1 MVDDF
6 TKTSLCSSKNRWRNH
21 ITMCTPI
28 CSALQLFLPNGQKNM
43 RTWWQINRIYL
54 LKTTKLVLLAP
65 KAWEEVISASC
76 LWLRRCKPR
85 FSLSSSPSVRAP
97 TTPASTRDTFL
108 AASRV
113 QVARQLWLGG
123 LKARSAVLMK
133 YCRLTKRNAR
143 QEMQNQSSYPEI
155 YRKMV
160 AR

>member
-6 TKTSLCSSKNRWRNH
+6 LQRHLCSSKNRWRNH

-28 CSALQLFLPNGQKNM
+28 CSALEIFVPNGQKYM
-43 RTWWQINRIYL
+43 RTWQQINRIYL

-65 KAWEEVISASC
+65 KACEEVISTSC

-85 FSLSSSPSVRAP
+85 FSLSSSPSVRLP
-97 TTPASTRDTFL
+97 TTPTSTRDTFL

-113 QVARQLWLGG
+113 QVARPLWLGG

-133 YCRLTKRNAR
+133 YCRRTHRNAR
-143 QEMQNQSSYPEI
+143 REIQNQSSYPEI
-155 YRKMV
+155 
-160 AR
+160 